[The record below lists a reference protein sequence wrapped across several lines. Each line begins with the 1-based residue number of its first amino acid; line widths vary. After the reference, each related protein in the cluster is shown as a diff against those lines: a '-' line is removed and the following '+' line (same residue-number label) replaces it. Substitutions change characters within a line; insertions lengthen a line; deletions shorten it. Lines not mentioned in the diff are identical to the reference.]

1 MSLITISNR
10 VALPSQLQGA
20 QGGLAVGLR
29 GALEDGGGL
38 WFGWDG
44 RHEPRLPDPRPL
56 AVQNANGVRYATL
69 RLTRAEYER
78 FYLGFSNQVLWPLF
92 HYRLPYVHCQRAD
105 REGYWAVNRLFAD
118 RLPDLPDAE
127 SPIWIHD
134 YHFIPLGQMLRE
146 RGITN
151 PLGFFLHTPFPA
163 WDVYRAL
170 PDHQALLE
178 ALCAHDLVGF
188 QTDLDRDNFL
198 DCLRHTDAIEVIDT
212 ARARYRGRVV
222 HIGVFPIGI
231 DVDSVAAHA
240 RHGFYSQQGRRLQA
254 SLGDRRLIIG
264 VDRLDYSKGLDI
276 RFEAYRRMLE
286 RRREHRAR
294 VVYLQIAP
302 ISRGEVP
309 EYDEIRRELE
319 YQAGHLNCQFAEYD
333 WAPLRYLNRGFHRAN
348 VLGFL
353 SRAHVGLVTPMRD
366 GMNLV
371 AKEFVA
377 AQDPDDPG
385 VLVLSH
391 LAGAARE
398 LDAAVLVNP
407 YDPDE
412 VAERLHQ
419 ALTMPLAERRERWT
433 RMIRC
438 LREQD
443 ITCWRD
449 DYLQALQT
457 AAGASG

>member
-151 PLGFFLHTPFPA
+151 PLGFSSTPPSRLGMSTA
-163 WDVYRAL
+163 HCRITRPCWKPSAPMTWWASKPTWIVTTSWTV
-170 PDHQALLE
+170 
-178 ALCAHDLVGF
+178 CA
-188 QTDLDRDNFL
+188 TP
-198 DCLRHTDAIEVIDT
+198 T
-212 ARARYRGRVV
+212 
-222 HIGVFPIGI
+222 P
-231 DVDSVAAHA
+231 
-240 RHGFYSQQGRRLQA
+240 
-254 SLGDRRLIIG
+254 
-264 VDRLDYSKGLDI
+264 
-276 RFEAYRRMLE
+276 
-286 RRREHRAR
+286 
-294 VVYLQIAP
+294 
-302 ISRGEVP
+302 SR
-309 EYDEIRRELE
+309 
-319 YQAGHLNCQFAEYD
+319 
-333 WAPLRYLNRGFHRAN
+333 
-348 VLGFL
+348 
-353 SRAHVGLVTPMRD
+353 
-366 GMNLV
+366 
-371 AKEFVA
+371 
-377 AQDPDDPG
+377 
-385 VLVLSH
+385 
-391 LAGAARE
+391 
-398 LDAAVLVNP
+398 
-407 YDPDE
+407 
-412 VAERLHQ
+412 
-419 ALTMPLAERRERWT
+419 
-433 RMIRC
+433 
-438 LREQD
+438 
-443 ITCWRD
+443 
-449 DYLQALQT
+449 
-457 AAGASG
+457 